1 MFRRVTVLLDWS
13 LCSHTLTSSG
23 NSHKNQ
29 SSRQRRSSIGRE
41 RIKLFCKF
49 GASSRIT
56 FHKMAAYVAQIKT
69 SCKFETIALFYPS
82 KFSLCSCYCKVNK
95 ALRVCIGNSDLD
107 WWQVDRQNATQYHLW
122 KLFYWMSTVRLISG
136 WRFLFLFLINGV

>member
-1 MFRRVTVLLDWS
+1 MFRRVTLLWDWS

-29 SSRQRRSSIGRE
+29 SSRQLRE
-41 RIKLFCKF
+41 RIKLFHKF

-56 FHKMAAYVAQIKT
+56 FHKMAAYVARIKT
-69 SCKFETIALFYPS
+69 SCKFKTIALFYPS

-95 ALRVCIGNSDLD
+95 ALRVGIGNSDLD
-107 WWQVDRQNATQYHLW
+107 WWRVYRQIAAQCHLW

-136 WRFLFLFLINGV
+136 WKFLFLFLINGV